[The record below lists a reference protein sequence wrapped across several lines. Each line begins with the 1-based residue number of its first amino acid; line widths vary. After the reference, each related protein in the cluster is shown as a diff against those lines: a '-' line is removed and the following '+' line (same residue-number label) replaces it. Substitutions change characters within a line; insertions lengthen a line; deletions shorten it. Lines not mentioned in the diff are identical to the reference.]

1 MCHRRYLEQKISIDP
16 TVIRKRYRMENVVG
30 LIFSEL
36 SAFCPWIRKKLHVL
50 VLTTQ
55 DFLTLWEVRIDT
67 K

>member
-1 MCHRRYLEQKISIDP
+1 
-16 TVIRKRYRMENVVG
+16 MEIVVG
-30 LIFSEL
+30 LMFNEL
-36 SAFCPWIRKKLHVL
+36 SAFCPWIRKNLHVL